1 MLKTIHNASDLHAQ
15 MLLQETR
22 LEEQHT
28 REYGKGPFVL
38 LYKAA
43 HDTFKSPDVRL
54 KETDRIK
61 TCLKCSRSAGL
72 VPGTPAVPVWDGKSP
87 GRAATG
93 TKWHWGLL
101 CFHNSTIKQ

>member
-43 HDTFKSPDVRL
+43 HDTFKSPDARL

-72 VPGTPAVPVWDGKSP
+72 VARHTSCACMGWQEPRESCYRD
-87 GRAATG
+87 
-93 TKWHWGLL
+93 
-101 CFHNSTIKQ
+101 